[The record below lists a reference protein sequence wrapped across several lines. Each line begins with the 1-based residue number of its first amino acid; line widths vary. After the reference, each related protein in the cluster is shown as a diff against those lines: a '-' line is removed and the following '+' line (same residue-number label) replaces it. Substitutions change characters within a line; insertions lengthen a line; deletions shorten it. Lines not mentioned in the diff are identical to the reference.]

1 MTIRNE
7 EITIKHIS
15 SFETHSVRKIVL
27 RPNQDDKSVI
37 FEGDDLDDTVHFGL
51 YVSEKLLSVASIYK
65 RLLKDNNS
73 NGWQLRA
80 MATLPEHQGKG
91 LGSRL
96 LQACIDHVKE
106 SKGDYIWCNAR
117 KSAVNYYRKFGFEV
131 ISDEFEIANIGPHY
145 VMIFDIKE
153 KSIVEILDRV
163 IKDSQILSSIT
174 PLIEGAKN
182 ETVATVTKNVSLS
195 LFKKK
200 LPKQINLCRIFV
212 LRANTA
218 SKVER
223 HINSFQRTV
232 TILGSGD
239 TKILNNNVW
248 VSNVRTA
255 DGKTI
260 KDRWL
265 SVPEN
270 TWHQPISK
278 KEDWVTVTFHT
289 ARESE
294 IIDEYQES

>member
-1 MTIRNE
+1 MTICNE

-15 SFETHSVRKIVL
+15 SFETHPVRKIVL

-37 FEGDDLDDTVHFGL
+37 FEGDDQDDAVHFGL
-51 YVSEKLLSVASIYK
+51 YVNEKLLSVASMYK
-65 RLLKDNNS
+65 RSLKDNNS

-80 MATLPEHQGKG
+80 MATLPEHQGQG
-91 LGSRL
+91 LGSKL

-106 SKGDYIWCNAR
+106 SKGNYIWCNAR
-117 KSAVNYYRKFGFEV
+117 KSAVNYYKKFGFEV
-131 ISDEFEIANIGPHY
+131 ISSEFEITNIGLHY

-153 KSIVEILDRV
+153 KSILEILDRV

-174 PLIEGAKN
+174 PLIEEAKN

-223 HINSFQRTV
+223 HINSFQRAV
-232 TILGSGD
+232 TIIGSGN
-239 TKILNNNVW
+239 TKILTKDVW
-248 VSNVRTA
+248 VSNIRTA
-255 DGKTI
+255 SAKTI
-260 KDRWL
+260 KGRWL

-270 TWHQPISK
+270 TWHQPIAGLD
-278 KEDWVTVTFHT
+278 DWITITFHT
-289 ARESE
+289 ASGRY
-294 IIDEYQES
+294 IVDEYKE